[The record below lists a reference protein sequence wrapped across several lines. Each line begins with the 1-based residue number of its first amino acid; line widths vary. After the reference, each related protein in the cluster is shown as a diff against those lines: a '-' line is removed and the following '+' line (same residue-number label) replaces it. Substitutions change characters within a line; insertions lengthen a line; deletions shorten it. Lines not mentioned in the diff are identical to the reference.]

1 VLDVSGVACLTDTP
15 QSAVLRVDGAADV
28 LLDTGEND
36 SDDWLHRNDSYI
48 RNIRTSSITHMAN
61 PNTMETGISNWFS
74 PCASL
79 FRAVFLCKN

>member
-1 VLDVSGVACLTDTP
+1 LTDTP

-36 SDDWLHRNDSYI
+36 SDDWLHRNDSYK